1 MIQPPLRAL
10 LVTPIGVSALLAE
23 GLLAAA
29 EAAIALATITTPT
42 KIEHGAARR
51 KVTDALSKD
60 LGRGTRH
67 QFGKGALDNRRRSWQ
82 HGSRQ

>member
-1 MIQPPLRAL
+1 MILPPLRAL
-10 LVTPIGVSALLAE
+10 LVTPISISALLAE
-23 GLLAAA
+23 GFLAAA
-29 EAAIALATITTPT
+29 GATIALATITTAA

-67 QFGKGALDNRRRSWQ
+67 QFRKGALDNRRRSCQ
-82 HGSRQ
+82 DGSRQ